1 MSKTHINVG
10 ISFSNTG
17 LTHYGGLYLLQ
28 QFFQSIKLRSILTQ
42 SIRFQQLNNRYSISD
57 SMLAIL
63 YPIILGLG
71 RIETNI
77 LLQQNGVFQYLA
89 SLPTYPDPT
98 TLRRFLERFGSKG
111 LSAFQNLHDR
121 FRAHFLIK
129 PGLASSVIFDL
140 DTKVL
145 TVYGQQQ
152 GARIGFNPKKRGR
165 PSYQPLLCFEGKT
178 GDIWEGIYL
187 SGDIHPAPHTIDVLE
202 RSISKLPSGI
212 REIRMRADS
221 AFYDHTIVEY
231 LQGIP
236 AYYAIVARATKPIQQ
251 YFGGLPYDEISPGL
265 WFAEFEYKPWRWNTS
280 QRFIVVRRLVPEKPS
295 WQLSLFKTAGY
306 TYQVIV
312 TNLSLKPLNL
322 WRFYNQRATGEL
334 IIRELP
340 EAYTL
345 GKIPTRDWASNQA
358 YFHMVLLAY
367 NLINWFKRL
376 CLPDDWQRLNL
387 QTIRNRLLLV
397 PAQLLRPQGRP
408 ILSLPSSYPYSKTF
422 IQVLKNIK
430 KLADEK
436 YNYKS
441 NASFTYKVT
450 QDSG

>member
-1 MSKTHINVG
+1 MPKTHTNIGV
-10 ISFSNTG
+10 SFSNAG

-28 QFFQSIKLRSILTQ
+28 QFFQRMKLRSALAHAV
-42 SIRFQQLNNRYSISD
+42 RFQQLNNRYSISD
-57 SMLAIL
+57 SILAIL

-111 LSAFQNLHDR
+111 LTAFRNLHDR
-121 FRAHFLIK
+121 FRGHLLIK
-129 PGLASSVIFDL
+129 PDPVSSVIFDL

-178 GDIWEGIYL
+178 GDIWEGVYL
-187 SGDIHPAPHTIDVLE
+187 SGDVHPAPHTIEILE
-202 RSISKLPSGI
+202 KSISMLPSGI
-212 REIRMRADS
+212 REIRVRADS
-221 AFYDHTIVEY
+221 AFYDHTIAEY
-231 LQGIP
+231 LREVP
-236 AYYAIVARATKPIQQ
+236 AFYAIVARITKPIQRF
-251 YFGGLPYDEISPGL
+251 FGGLSYEETSPGL
-265 WFAEFEYKPWRWNTS
+265 WFAEFEYKPWRWNTP

-295 WQLSLFKTAGY
+295 WQLSLFKMAGY
-306 TYQVIV
+306 TYHVIV

-334 IIRELP
+334 IIRELL

-345 GKIPTRDWASNQA
+345 GKIPTRDWTSNQA
-358 YFHMVLLAY
+358 YFHLVLFAY
-367 NLINWFKRL
+367 NLINWFQRL
-376 CLPDDWQRLNL
+376 CFPDDWQRLNL

-408 ILSLPSSYPYSKTF
+408 ALSLPSSYPYSKTF
-422 IQVLKNIK
+422 LEISKNINR
-430 KLADEK
+430 LSYEDI
-436 YNYKS
+436 
-441 NASFTYKVT
+441 FRF
-450 QDSG
+450 

>member
-1 MSKTHINVG
+1 VPKTHINIG
-10 ISFSNTG
+10 ISFSNTW

-28 QFFQSIKLRSILTQ
+28 QFFQRIKLRSALTRTV
-42 SIRFQQLNNRYSISD
+42 RFPQVNNRYSTSD
-57 SMLAIL
+57 SILAIL

-77 LLQQNGVFQYLA
+77 LLQQNGVFQYVA

-111 LSAFQNLHDR
+111 LSAFQNLHNR
-121 FRAHFLIK
+121 FRAKFLTK
-129 PGLASSVIFDL
+129 PDPTSSVIFDL

-178 GDIWEGIYL
+178 GDIWEGSYL
-187 SGDIHPAPHTIDVLE
+187 SGDIHPAPRTIDVLE

-221 AFYDHTIVEY
+221 AFYGHTIAEY

-251 YFGGLPYDEISPGL
+251 YFGGLSYEEISPGL
-265 WFAEFEYKPWRWNTS
+265 WVAEFEYKPWRWNTS
-280 QRFIVVRRLVPEKPS
+280 QRFVVVRRIVPEKPS
-295 WQLSLFKTAGY
+295 WQLSLFKMAGY

-312 TNLSLKPLNL
+312 TNLFETTESLAFLQSKSY
-322 WRFYNQRATGEL
+322 WRTYHSRTARSLHLGEDSHS
-334 IIRELP
+334 R
-340 EAYTL
+340 L
-345 GKIPTRDWASNQA
+345 GFEPSLFPHGPIGLQSDQLVQTSLPTRRLATAKSSVHPKSVVRGACSVGAASRPTD
-358 YFHMVLLAY
+358 
-367 NLINWFKRL
+367 FKF
-376 CLPDDWQRLNL
+376 
-387 QTIRNRLLLV
+387 
-397 PAQLLRPQGRP
+397 AKQLSVFKNVYPGVQKYQG
-408 ILSLPSSYPYSKTF
+408 TF
-422 IQVLKNIK
+422 
-430 KLADEK
+430 
-436 YNYKS
+436 
-441 NASFTYKVT
+441 
-450 QDSG
+450 